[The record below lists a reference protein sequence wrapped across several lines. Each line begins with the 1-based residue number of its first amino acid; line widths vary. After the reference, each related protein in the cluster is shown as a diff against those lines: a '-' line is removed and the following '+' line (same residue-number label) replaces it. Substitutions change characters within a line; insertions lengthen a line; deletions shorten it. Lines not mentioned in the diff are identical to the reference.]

1 MKILFISRAFPPI
14 TGGIENQNA
23 ALAEWLPKHAT
34 VRTLANHGGKAALPW
49 FLPWVLLKSLF
60 LLRNYDAVLLGDG
73 VLAPLGFVLKLF
85 YPKKIVASVLHGLDI
100 TFAAKPGLLS
110 RVYATINI
118 PCLRKLDVIITVSRE
133 TKETAEK
140 AGIPPEKCIV
150 INNGVDPK
158 TLSGNFVRKDLEDFL
173 GENLDGK
180 FVIVRVGRYVEHKG
194 NEWFIRNVMPLL
206 PDNVILVTAGAVV
219 KKSTPGDADIY
230 PACEAAVT
238 ELGLD
243 KRVRLLTNLP
253 WDKIQLLYHTADI
266 VVSPNIVVPGTMEG
280 FGISVIEAALCGRPV
295 IASNLQGLKDAI
307 IQDENGLLVEPGNAL
322 AWSGAITTLLGN
334 EHARHDLGTRA
345 ALYTEQHF
353 HWNTISQQYVDALSS
368 ASKSSQPAS

>member
-49 FLPWVLLKSLF
+49 FLPMTLIQSLF
-60 LLRNYDAVLLGDG
+60 LVRNYDAVLLGDG
-73 VLAPLGFVLKLF
+73 VLAPLGYILKLC
-85 YPKKIVASVLHGLDI
+85 YPKKRVASVLHGLDI
-100 TFAAKPGLLS
+100 TFATKPGMLS
-110 RVYATINI
+110 RLYAVINI
-118 PCLRKLDVIITVSRE
+118 PCLKKLDLIITVSRE

-140 AGIPPEKCIV
+140 AGVSPEKCIV
-150 INNGVDPK
+150 INNGIDPK
-158 TLSGNFVRKDLEDFL
+158 MLSGNFTRNELTELL
-173 GENLDGK
+173 GEDIQDK
-180 FVIVRVGRYVEHKG
+180 SVIVRVGRYVEHKG

-230 PACEAAVT
+230 PACEKAVT
-238 ELGLD
+238 ELGLE
-243 KRVRLLTNLP
+243 KRVKLLTNLP
-253 WDKIQLLYHTADI
+253 WEKIKLLYHTADI
-266 VVSPNIVVPGTMEG
+266 VVSPNIIVPGTMEG

-295 IASNLQGLKDAI
+295 ITSNLQGLKDAI

-353 HWNTISQQYVDALSS
+353 HWNAISKQYVDALSS
-368 ASKSSQPAS
+368 SNS